1 MQAQLVRVSHRPA
14 VRVRDARDAA
24 PGRPALA
31 EHRALRYCPQ
41 QATVCQTAD
50 AGNDRVYQV
59 VGVDLLWCSACE
71 PHARAVRRVIGPFLE
86 QFRPPARRRSS
97 LSRRQAAIGLGRREQ
112 QVVQLAGGNRT
123 AQH

>member
-1 MQAQLVRVSHRPA
+1 MQAQLICVLHRPPVRVCEP
-14 VRVRDARDAA
+14 RDAA
-24 PGRPALA
+24 PGRPAVA

-41 QATVCQTAD
+41 QASVCQTAD

-71 PHARAVRRVIGPFLE
+71 PHLRAVRRIVSPFLA

-112 QVVQLAGGNRT
+112 QVVQLAGGNRL
-123 AQH
+123 AQQ